1 MPKPK
6 TTFMFPGQGSQ
17 QPGMATRVLQVSP
30 SSKKI
35 FDEANEVVKFDLLKL
50 CTIGSEAELT
60 NTIVTQPAIVTTSLA
75 LLNAL
80 NEKLS
85 TKGVKILPAILSGH
99 SLGLLTAA
107 IASNSLTFSQGIEIA
122 SKRADIMQKN
132 YSASPLGMTSIIGL
146 NINQVTEI
154 CNEATQSH
162 VERVDIANLNLS
174 NQFVISGHLKAIHH
188 AETIAKAMHAK
199 VISLKL
205 KVSSHTSLHKDQ
217 SNQFAAFLNDYNFLE
232 PDTPILSNISS
243 KLLDSAEKIKNEL
256 SNQIHK
262 PVYWYKNMEILSLEK
277 ISYFIEV
284 GPGHTLSRLVKRYNR
299 DATTLAISKEIVEP
313 TPFTNLL
320 NMKGLLNG

>member
-1 MPKPK
+1 MSKSK

-35 FDEANEVVKFDLLKL
+35 FDEANEVLNFNLLKL
-50 CTIGSEAELT
+50 CTLGTEEELT
-60 NTIVTQPAIVTTSLA
+60 NTIITQPAIVTTSLV

-80 NEKLS
+80 NEAMS
-85 TKGVKILPAILSGH
+85 TKGDAILPTILSGH

-107 IASNSLTFSQGIEIA
+107 IASNCLTFTQGIEIA

-132 YSASPLGMTSIIGL
+132 YSTSPLGMTSIIGL

-154 CNEATQSH
+154 CNEATQSDK
-162 VERVDIANLNLS
+162 ERVDIANLNLS
-174 NQFVISGHLKAIHH
+174 NQFVVSGHLKAIHQ
-188 AETIAKAMHAK
+188 AETIAKNMHAK

-205 KVSSHTSLHKDQ
+205 KVSSHTELHKEQ
-217 SNQFAAFLNDYNFLE
+217 SNQFAEFLRDYDFVD

-277 ISYFIEV
+277 ISHFIEI
-284 GPGHTLSRLVKRYNR
+284 GPGHTLSRLVKRYNL
-299 DATTLAISKEIVEP
+299 DATTLSIAKEINEP
-313 TPFTNLL
+313 IPFTNLL
-320 NMKGLLNG
+320 NMKGNI